1 MSTFMFT
8 KIRKFLLD
16 LVGFCFIIF
25 NFVIELPY
33 KIQGGKFMFKE
44 IVAISKNYAMVRF
57 EGTTSDDLLNMNLV
71 FEDGTKKILGE
82 VEEIDGNQVKV
93 SFLGEFIENKFYS
106 GIIRKPSLGAKV
118 RMIERQELGE
128 LVGDG
133 DNKSMVLGL
142 SPLYNDYPIKINIDD
157 MWSNHNAIFGNTGSG
172 KTYGVSRFVQNL
184 FAIPDKIP
192 FNSNIFIFNNT
203 DEYDNAFR
211 SLNFYNVNFNY
222 KMYSTNKESENSVK
236 LPLWLLSVDDY
247 ANLLDVTEY
256 SQLAIIEKMLSLVST
271 FARNDSE
278 SHQYKN
284 HLIASAIVSVLYTNQ
299 TAGRIRDQIFSI
311 LENCYTEE
319 LNLNVEVPGV
329 GYTRQFRKCFEIDS
343 KGEFAERVLIA
354 EYIQQFVDN
363 NTKWNED
370 YVPIYFTLDDL
381 EVALNFALI
390 SEGLLLNEKTSA
402 EAMALK
408 VKLHTI
414 NNSSYKHIFDYQK
427 FCSVSEFITDIIMIG
442 QSKRAQIINFVLE
455 EIDDRFAKA
464 IVKVYCRIIFKFSKG
479 LKERGAMPIHLMLE
493 EAHRYVQKDNDNDIL
508 GYNIFERIAK
518 EGRKFG
524 VILDLITQRPTELS
538 ETVISQCTNFLIFK
552 ITHPSDL
559 EYIRKMVPNISADVI
574 EKQKSLQSGTCV
586 AFGKMMKIP
595 MIVKMELPNPEPRSS
610 NASIY
615 NKWMV
620 EWKQNQ

>member
-1 MSTFMFT
+1 
-8 KIRKFLLD
+8 
-16 LVGFCFIIF
+16 
-25 NFVIELPY
+25 
-33 KIQGGKFMFKE
+33 MFKE
-44 IVAISKNYAMVRF
+44 IVAISKNYAMVRI
-57 EGTTSDDLLNMNLV
+57 EGISNEDLLNMNLI
-71 FEDGTKKILGE
+71 FEDGKKKILGE
-82 VEEIDGNQVKV
+82 VEEVNENQIKV
-93 SFLGEFIENKFYS
+93 NFLGEFIDGKFYS
-106 GIIRKPSLGAKV
+106 GIIRKPSLSSTV
-118 RMIERQELGE
+118 RMINKDELGE
-128 LVGDG
+128 LVGDN
-133 DNKSMVLGL
+133 DDASMILGL

-184 FAIPDKIP
+184 FNIPDKIP

-211 SLNFYNVNFNY
+211 SINSYNINFNY
-222 KMYSTNKESENSVK
+222 KMYSINGSSEYAIK
-236 LPLWLLSVDDY
+236 LPLWLLTVDDY

-256 SQLAIIEKMLSLVST
+256 SQLAVIEKMLSLVSV
-271 FARNDSE
+271 FARNDADSKK
-278 SHQYKN
+278 YKN
-284 HLIASAIVSVLYTNQ
+284 HLISSAIVSVLYTNQ

-311 LENCYTEE
+311 LENCYTDE

-363 NTKWNED
+363 STTWNED
-370 YVPIYFTLDDL
+370 YVPVYFTLDDL

-390 SEGLLLNEKTSA
+390 SEGLLLNEKTSS

-408 VKLHTI
+408 VKLHSI
-414 NNSSYKHIFDYQK
+414 NNSSYKNIFDYGK
-427 FCSVSEFITDIIMIG
+427 FCNATEFITDIIMIG

-455 EIDDRFAKA
+455 DIDDRFAKA

-479 LKERGAMPIHLMLE
+479 LKDRGAMPVHLMLE
-493 EAHRYVQKDNDNDIL
+493 EAHRYVQRDNDVNIL

-524 VILDLITQRPTELS
+524 VVLDLITQRPTELS

-574 EKQKSLQSGTCV
+574 EKQKALQSGTCV

-595 MIVKMELPNPEPRSS
+595 MIVKMQLPNPEPHSS

-620 EWKQNQ
+620 ELKK

>member
-1 MSTFMFT
+1 
-8 KIRKFLLD
+8 
-16 LVGFCFIIF
+16 
-25 NFVIELPY
+25 
-33 KIQGGKFMFKE
+33 MFKE
-44 IVAISKNYAMVRF
+44 IVSISKNFAWVRI
-57 EGTTSDDLLNMNLV
+57 EGTVNDDLLNMNLI
-71 FEDGTKKILGE
+71 FDDNGKKILGE
-82 VEEIDGNQVKV
+82 VEEVDNGKIKV
-93 SFLGEFIENKFYS
+93 SFLGEFIDGKFYS
-106 GIIRKPSLGAKV
+106 GIIRKPSLSALV
-118 RMIERQELGE
+118 RMIEKDELAE
-128 LVGDG
+128 LVGEK
-133 DNKSMVLGL
+133 DNKSMMLGV
-142 SPLYNDYPIKINIDD
+142 SPLYNDYPVRINIDD

-172 KTYGVSRFVQNL
+172 KTYGVSRVVQNL
-184 FAIPDKIP
+184 FTIPDKIP

-203 DEYDNAFR
+203 DEYDNAFK
-211 SLNFYNVNFNY
+211 SLSSYNPNFNY
-222 KMYSTNKESENSVK
+222 KIYSTNENVNNQVK

-247 ANLLDVTEY
+247 ANILDVTDY
-256 SQLAIIEKMLSLVST
+256 SQIAIIEKMLSLVSV
-271 FARNDSE
+271 FARNDNE
-278 SHQYKN
+278 SIRYKN

-299 TAGRIRDQIFSI
+299 TPGRIRDQIFSI
-311 LENCYTEE
+311 LENCHTEE
-319 LNLNVEVPGV
+319 LNLNVDVQGI
-329 GYTRQFRKCFEIDS
+329 GYSRQFRKCFEIDS

-354 EYIQQFVDN
+354 EYIQKFVDN
-363 NTKWNED
+363 TTKWNED
-370 YVPIYFTLDDL
+370 FVPIFFTLDDL

-402 EAMALK
+402 DAMALK

-414 NNSSYKHIFDYQK
+414 NNSSYKKMFNYDK
-427 FCSVSEFITDIIMIG
+427 FCTVSDFITEIVMVN
-442 QSKRAQIINFVLE
+442 QQKRAQIINFVLE
-455 EIDDRFAKA
+455 EVDDRFAKA
-464 IVKVYCRIIFKFSKG
+464 IVKVYCRIIFKFCKS

-493 EAHRYVQKDNDNDIL
+493 EAHRYVQKDRDNDIL

-524 VILDLITQRPTELS
+524 VVLDLITQRPTELS

-595 MIVKMELPNPEPRSS
+595 MIVKMQMPNPEPQSS

-620 EWKQNQ
+620 EWKQN

>member
-1 MSTFMFT
+1 
-8 KIRKFLLD
+8 
-16 LVGFCFIIF
+16 
-25 NFVIELPY
+25 
-33 KIQGGKFMFKE
+33 MFKE
-44 IVAISKNYAMVRF
+44 ITAISKNFAWIKM
-57 EGTTSDDLLNMNLV
+57 EGTTTDDLLNMNVV
-71 FEDGTKKILGE
+71 FEENEKKILGE
-82 VEEIDGNQVKV
+82 VDEIDNGQIKV
-93 SFLGEFIENKFYS
+93 SFLGEFINGKFQG
-106 GIIRKPSLGAKV
+106 GIIRKPSLTANV
-118 RMIERQELGE
+118 RIINQNELGE
-128 LVGDG
+128 LVGNN
-133 DNKSMVLGL
+133 NKKGMILGL
-142 SPLYNDYPIKINIDD
+142 SPLYGNCPIKIDIDD
-157 MWSNHNAIFGNTGSG
+157 MWSNHNAFFGNTGSG

-184 FAIPDKIP
+184 FNMSDKIP

-211 SLNFYNVNFNY
+211 NIGNYNINFNY
-222 KMYSTNKESENSVK
+222 KMYSISGDGGNKIQ

-247 ANLLDVTEY
+247 ANLLDVTAY
-256 SQLAIIEKMLSLVST
+256 SQLAIIEKMLSLVSV
-271 FARNDSE
+271 FARNDENSKR
-278 SHQYKN
+278 YKN

-311 LENCYTEE
+311 LENCNTDE
-319 LNLNVEVPGV
+319 LNLNVDVPGI

-343 KGEFAERVLIA
+343 KGEFSERILIA

-363 NTKWNED
+363 TTKWNED

-390 SEGLLLNEKTSA
+390 SEGLLLNEKTSS

-414 NNSSYKHIFDYQK
+414 NNSSYKNLFNCDK
-427 FCSVSEFITDIIMIG
+427 FCTSSEFITNIIMVG
-442 QSKRAQIINFVLE
+442 SNKRAQIINFVLE
-455 EIDDRFAKA
+455 DIDDRFAKA

-479 LKERGAMPIHLMLE
+479 LRDRGAMPIHLMLE
-493 EAHRYVQKDNDNDIL
+493 EAHRYVQKDYDVEIL

-524 VILDLITQRPTELS
+524 VIMDLITQRPTELS

-559 EYIRKMVPNISADVI
+559 DYIKKMVPNISNDVI
-574 EKQKSLQSGTCV
+574 EKQKTLQAGTCV

-595 MIVKMELPNPEPRSS
+595 MIVKMQLPNPEPHSS

-615 NKWMV
+615 DKWMI
-620 EWKQNQ
+620 EINK